1 MSRTL
6 LVAAVAAVAFAAAVQ
21 APVQAQAE
29 PQLRPDQAEVL
40 ELMTRGMDPGMKRT
54 LREQML
60 ATVLPLTEEQTAL
73 MLPGLREGAADIVE
87 DDSAPVLSD
96 EDFEYNR
103 AQYEPA
109 IRTSWQA
116 QHDFDV
122 HVNERIASSCP
133 NFRNYNVVEGAA
145 LYDLMELQPNWPR
158 ASDNVETDVAVVGGS
173 YAPQDGRYDF
183 DFSEIRTTYDRTAVE
198 QAIDKACADWTV
210 EGETFKADVQA
221 LVDAEKWDEAYEYEM
236 GSDGKIDPITRALEE
251 VLQREAPSSNYA
263 VFNALLNGTPAE

>member
-1 MSRTL
+1 MSRKL
-6 LVAAVAAVAFAAAVQ
+6 LLAAVAAVAFAAA
-21 APVQAQAE
+21 AHAQT
-29 PQLRPDQAEVL
+29 QLRPDQEEVL
-40 ELMTRGMDPGMKRT
+40 ELMMRGMEPSMKRA
-54 LREQML
+54 LREQMI
-60 ATVLPLTEEQTAL
+60 ATVAPLTEEQTAL

-109 IRTSWQA
+109 IRMSWQA
-116 QHDFDV
+116 QHEFDV

-133 NFRNYNVVEGAA
+133 NFRDYNVVQGAA

-158 ASDNVETDVAVVGGS
+158 ASDNVETDVAVMGGS

-183 DFSEIRTTYDRTAVE
+183 DFSEIRTTYDEAAVDR
-198 QAIDKACADWTV
+198 AIDKACADWIR
-210 EGETFKADVQA
+210 EGAIFKADVQA

-236 GSDGKIDPITRALEE
+236 GSDGKVDPITRALEE
-251 VLQREAPSSNYA
+251 VLQREAPSANYA
-263 VFNALLNGTPAE
+263 VFNALLNGMPAE

>member
-1 MSRTL
+1 MSRRL
-6 LVAAVAAVAFAAAVQ
+6 LLAAVAALGLTGAAL
-21 APVQAQAE
+21 AQT
-29 PQLRPDQAEVL
+29 PLRPDQEEVL
-40 ELMTRGMDPGMKRT
+40 ELMMRGMEPGMKRT
-54 LREQML
+54 MREQL
-60 ATVLPLTEEQTAL
+60 AATVAPLTEQQTAT
-73 MLPGLREGAADIVE
+73 MLPALREGAADIVE

-158 ASDNVETDVAVVGGS
+158 ASDNVENDVVVVGGS

-183 DFSEIRTTYDRTAVE
+183 DFSEIRTSYDRAAVDR
-198 QAIDKACADWTV
+198 AIDDACSAWTR
-210 EGETFKADVQA
+210 EGEIFKSEVQA

-236 GSDGKIDPITRALEE
+236 GSDGKVDPIVRSLEE
-251 VLQREAPSSNYA
+251 VLQREAPSANYA
-263 VFNALLNGTPAE
+263 VFNALMNGTPAE

>member
-1 MSRTL
+1 MTRSL
-6 LVAAVAAVAFAAAVQ
+6 LLAAVAVVAFSGAA
-21 APVQAQAE
+21 PAQT
-29 PQLRPDQAEVL
+29 QLRPDQEEVL
-40 ELMTRGMDPGMKRT
+40 ELMMRGMEPGMKRT

-73 MLPGLREGAADIVE
+73 MLPALREGAAGIEE

-96 EDFEYNR
+96 ADFEYNR

-116 QHDFDV
+116 QHEFDV

-133 NFRNYNVVEGAA
+133 NFRDYNVVEGAA

-158 ASDNVETDVAVVGGS
+158 ASVGADTDVAVIGGS

-183 DFSEIRTTYDRTAVE
+183 DFSEIRTPYDRAAVE
-198 QAIDKACADWTV
+198 RAIDDACAAWTR
-210 EGETFKADVQA
+210 EGEIFKADVQA

-251 VLQREAPSSNYA
+251 VLQREAPTANYA
-263 VFNALLNGTPAE
+263 VFNALMNGTRVE